1 MKRTNYITN
10 LIISVVLFVAILCG
24 QVFLSA
30 FSLPTFA
37 ETATEHSDVLA
48 DLSADEAF
56 SIEDYSVIADRTEK
70 ARDDEM
76 DVLQFAEG
84 DKGCLYVYVYKP
96 YSTVQNA
103 KYITLSTNNPDKP
116 NFRRYSLTFCNQTEN
131 GALQKYALKSFTVS
145 SETQRYYHVSGIY
158 FDASVNPYVIE
169 DFLDGTSSNY
179 SPDDFEINCYS
190 TKIDKFWIASGTG
203 DATTWQTSEVEASI
217 TIPAEDLFVGHIHYP
232 TGFFLTPGKSNVNSN
247 FVAFRTDVQINK
259 LFAAKVA
266 YDLCY
271 KYFSMAGWVT
281 SVNEEGVKK
290 DQETTLTVEDTVTL
304 EDWHYKY
311 KWERIQTVNKF
322 VATEELT
329 DDTKTALEGFD
340 YVLRFVETDN
350 YTYSDG
356 TYSTINREWVE
367 NVQILQF
374 RYMTAGIMYNVGVVS
389 DVVTPD
395 AEPENDVTKT
405 GVRGFLDSG
414 AGSLAKLL
422 LLAIGI
428 VILSLLAPFWW
439 PVLEIVF
446 KGLWWLVSAPF
457 KAIANAVK
465 KRKNKNTGKTK
476 TPAEKRKKK

>member
-37 ETATEHSDVLA
+37 EETATEHSDVLA
-48 DLSADEAF
+48 DLSADETF
-56 SIEDYSVIADRTEK
+56 SAEDYPVLADRTEK

-84 DKGCLYVYVYKP
+84 DKGGLYVYVYKP

-103 KYITLSTNNPDKP
+103 KYITLSTNNPDNP
-116 NFRRYSLTFCNQTEN
+116 NFKRYSLTFCNQTEN
-131 GALQKYALKSFTVS
+131 GALQKYALNSFTVS
-145 SETQRYYHVSGIY
+145 SATQRYYHVSGIY
-158 FDASVNPYVIE
+158 FDASVNPYSDE
-169 DFLDGTSSNY
+169 DYFA
-179 SPDDFEINCYS
+179 DDFEINCYS

-247 FVAFRTDVQINK
+247 FVAFRTDVQIDK

-271 KYFSMAGWVT
+271 KYFSMAGWIT

-304 EDWHYKY
+304 EDWYYKY
-311 KWERIQTVNKF
+311 EWERIQTVNRF
-322 VATEELT
+322 IATEELT

-340 YVLRFVETDN
+340 YVLRFVETEN

-374 RYMTAGIMYNVGVVS
+374 RYMTAGIMYNVGVIS
-389 DVVTPD
+389 DAVTPD
-395 AEPENDVTKT
+395 AEPENDVIKT
-405 GVRGFLDSG
+405 GVRGFLNSR

-422 LLAIGI
+422 LLALGI

-465 KRKNKNTGKTK
+465 KRKNKKKGAHNGTK
-476 TPAEKRKKK
+476 TEKK